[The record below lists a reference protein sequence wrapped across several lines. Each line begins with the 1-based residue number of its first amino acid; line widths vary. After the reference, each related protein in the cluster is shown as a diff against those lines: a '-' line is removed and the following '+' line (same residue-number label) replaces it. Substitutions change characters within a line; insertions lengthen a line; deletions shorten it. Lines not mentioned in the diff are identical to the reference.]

1 MSEGVSMCVCRENK
15 GRKRRMP
22 KGCPHLLS
30 EIGLN
35 RKLCPEEGIAKHGP
49 GSCVV
54 SERQESWI

>member
-1 MSEGVSMCVCRENK
+1 MCVCRENK

-22 KGCPHLLS
+22 KGSPHLLS

-35 RKLCPEEGIAKHGP
+35 RKLCSEEGIAKHGP